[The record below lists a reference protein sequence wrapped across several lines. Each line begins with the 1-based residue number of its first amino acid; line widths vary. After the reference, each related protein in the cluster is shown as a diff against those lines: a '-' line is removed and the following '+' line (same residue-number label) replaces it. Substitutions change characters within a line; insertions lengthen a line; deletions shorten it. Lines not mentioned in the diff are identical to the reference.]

1 MPSGPDCFIQLMGG
15 LGNQMFQIATAFAH
29 SKRNNYTPKVSVD
42 THGGRPTYWDRS
54 LYRARRLV
62 GTPGSQTQTQTWREP
77 HFRFHPIP
85 AGARNL
91 FGYYQASKYFSDYR
105 TEIRELFAAPPS
117 IVTAVNSKYGDLI
130 TSHSVA
136 VHVRRGDYLTG
147 GRPVVHHVTT
157 DLYFERA
164 VAEARVCDPAA
175 RFVVFSE
182 DVEWCRAQPFFAG
195 ATIID
200 EPDECL
206 TMELMSRFS
215 RYIISNSSF
224 SWWAT
229 YLGASTEMVLA
240 PDRWFGPAG
249 PQDWDDIYE
258 PSWIKIKTQ

>member
-1 MPSGPDCFIQLMGG
+1 MPDCFIQLKGG

-29 SKRNNYTPKVSVD
+29 SKRNNYTLKVSAD

-54 LYRARRLV
+54 LYHARHFV
-62 GTPGSQTQTQTWREP
+62 GSLDSPQSLWREL
-77 HFRFHPIP
+77 HFHYHPIP
-85 AGARNL
+85 ATARNL
-91 FGYYQASKYFSDYR
+91 HGYYQTSKYFSDYR
-105 TEIRELFAAPPS
+105 TEIRDLFTASPT
-117 IVTAVNSKYGDLI
+117 IVSAVNTKYGDLV
-130 TSHSVA
+130 TPHSVA

-147 GRPVVHHVTT
+147 NRPSVHYVTT

-164 VAEARVCDPAA
+164 VAEARARDPEAT
-175 RFVVFSE
+175 FVVFSE

-195 ATIID
+195 ATIVD

-206 TMELMSRFS
+206 TMELMSRFR

-229 YLGASTEMVLA
+229 YLGALTEMVIA

-249 PQDWDDIYE
+249 PQDWEDIYE
-258 PSWIKIKTQ
+258 PSWIKIKTT